1 MPDGLVSLDNASAAV
16 SSTTTNGTTAT
27 TVNTTRDRH
36 DSALSLEG
44 FDLEL
49 PTLDTYQEEY
59 GMLTFVM
66 ITNAFLIASKLVP
79 VIFPV
84 ALLV

>member
-16 SSTTTNGTTAT
+16 SPTTTNTAT
-27 TVNTTRDRH
+27 TTTASTTRERL

-59 GMLTFVM
+59 GMLTFV
-66 ITNAFLIASKLVP
+66 IISSAF
-79 VIFPV
+79 
-84 ALLV
+84 

>member
-1 MPDGLVSLDNASAAV
+1 MPDGFVSLDNASAAV
-16 SSTTTNGTTAT
+16 SPTSTNTTTTAT
-27 TVNTTRDRH
+27 ANTARDRL

-59 GMLTFVM
+59 GMLTFV
-66 ITNAFLIASKLVP
+66 IISSAFLIASKLVP
-79 VIFPV
+79 MILLV
-84 ALLV
+84 ALRL

>member
-1 MPDGLVSLDNASAAV
+1 MPDGFVSLDNASAAV
-16 SSTTTNGTTAT
+16 PPTSTNTTTTAT
-27 TVNTTRDRH
+27 ANTTRDRL

-59 GMLTFVM
+59 GMLTFV
-66 ITNAFLIASKLVP
+66 IISSAFLIASKFVAMILL
-79 VIFPV
+79 V
-84 ALLV
+84 ALLL

>member
-1 MPDGLVSLDNASAAV
+1 VSLDNASAAA
-16 SSTTTNGTTAT
+16 SPTTTNTTTTT
-27 TVNTTRDRH
+27 TVNTTRGRL

-59 GMLTFVM
+59 GMVTFAT
-66 ITNAFLIASKLVP
+66 ITNAFLIARKLVSL
-79 VIFPV
+79 IFLV
-84 ALLV
+84 ALLL

>member
-1 MPDGLVSLDNASAAV
+1 MSETVDNPAPKDSSPDGLVSLDNASAAV
-16 SSTTTNGTTAT
+16 SPSTTNTTTTTTTA
-27 TVNTTRDRH
+27 NTTRDRL

-59 GMLTFVM
+59 GMLMSV
-66 ITNAFLIASKLVP
+66 V
-79 VIFPV
+79 
-84 ALLV
+84 